1 MPFPVAKVLGSIS
14 FSLVFQSIENLV
26 LALAE
31 LKKACRNRQTNEF
44 KCQKEELVYS
54 KELESRFSHFINQL
68 QLTRVRLENSL
79 DTAASMEKM
88 LSEVNQKILECNSQK
103 EMAILLKAQTLFL
116 LKAEEGFNSLGHL
129 EFTATKLLEDNL
141 QED

>member
-68 QLTRVRLENSL
+68 QLTRAGLENSL

-116 LKAEEGFNSLGHL
+116 LKAEEGFNSLDHL